1 MTGGGPLR
9 VLHVLGGM
17 NPGGVEM
24 RLLELMRRL
33 CPQEFRVDICA
44 LSGREGLLDG
54 DVRARGGAVFPL
66 ALDAHFP
73 RRFVRLLRR
82 NRYRVVHS
90 HVLYASGVV
99 LALAAYAGV
108 PVRIAHFRATEDG
121 CRPTIARWARR
132 AVLQALIDRCATDI
146 VGCGEGAMDA
156 VWRPGWRDDDR
167 CRIIYNAVDPARF
180 SAPVDRTSTRREIGV
195 PGDARLFIH
204 VGRDDVLK
212 NQRRVTAIFARLRQ
226 LDPGAWL
233 VLAGPGTTDPAGET
247 ARAIA
252 QLRDP
257 RHIVALG
264 ARHDVPRL
272 LKAADALLLPSL
284 SEGLPGIVLEARAS
298 GLPVLASDLPGVR
311 EIASRLP
318 GVRYLPLS
326 AGDGEWAG
334 AAVALARD
342 HGPETAAHQALRNSV
357 FHVDCA
363 VDAHR
368 RLWNRRVDGE
378 TACT

>member
-1 MTGGGPLR
+1 
-9 VLHVLGGM
+9 M

-24 RLLELMRRL
+24 RLLEVMRRL
-33 CPQEFRVDICA
+33 CPEEFRVDVCA
-44 LSGREGLLDG
+44 LSGRDGLLDD
-54 DVRARGGAVFPL
+54 DVRALGGAVHPL
-66 ALDAHFP
+66 ALDARFP
-73 RRFVRLLRR
+73 ARFVRLLRR
-82 NRYRVVHS
+82 HRYRVVHS
-90 HVLYASGVV
+90 HVLYASGAV
-99 LALAAYAGV
+99 LALAACAGV

-121 CRPTIARWARR
+121 CRPTIIRR
-132 AVLQALIDRCATDI
+132 AWRAALLALIDRSATDI
-146 VGCGEGAMDA
+146 IGCGEGAMDA
-156 VWRPGWRDDDR
+156 VWGPGWRADGR
-167 CRIIYNAVDPARF
+167 CRIIYNTVDPARF
-180 SAPVDRTSTRREIGV
+180 APPINRTTVRREIGV
-195 PGDARLFIH
+195 PGDARVFIH

-212 NQRRVTAIFARLRQ
+212 NQRRVIAIFARLRQ

-247 ARAIA
+247 AQALAHLHDRT
-252 QLRDP
+252 
-257 RHIVALG
+257 HIVALG

-311 EIASRLP
+311 EIAARLP
-318 GVRYLPLS
+318 AVRYLPLA
-326 AGDGEWAG
+326 AGDGEWAD

-342 HGPETAAHQALRNSV
+342 HGSERSAHQALCGSV

-368 RLWNRRVDGE
+368 RLWSRGAAGVS
-378 TACT
+378 ACT